1 MKEYQPGAWS
11 VMSGLLVTQILVSS
25 PYLTLTAVFMTPF
38 IRTFGWSHA
47 AVGELAFAAAL
58 VGGFVAPAAG
68 WLLDRVDA
76 RWTMAA
82 GISLMALLYCFAA
95 RCSSF
100 GAMALV
106 WALLGVGSQLAIIPI
121 MVVSINWFGGRR
133 GFAGGVIMFGR
144 GLGMALSPL
153 VLTTLIIHYG
163 WRSAI
168 GWMTAPAL
176 LVALPYVLW
185 VMRTRPA
192 ATQARGTAAEV
203 ATLPGLELKAA
214 LSSTPFLLVL
224 AAEFLF
230 TSGFSAS
237 LTHSITYMI
246 GLGFRPQRAALIY
259 SAQTMG
265 TALCTVPLGLL
276 ADRVGTRRVLALAL
290 MAVAI
295 GNGALAGFSN
305 LYLQPFM
312 IPLYIVGWGVPCG
325 TIFALLPVLLAESI
339 GLRRLGTAVGVMGFT
354 TAIGMATGPI
364 WAGRIFD
371 LNGSYVPA
379 LLIASGAILLGAGF
393 VQNVRPAPGH
403 DQLPLPRVQAVS
415 ATA

>member
-1 MKEYQPGAWS
+1 
-11 VMSGLLVTQILVSS
+11 MSGLLVTQILVSS

-38 IRTFGWSHA
+38 IRSFGWSHA
-47 AVGELAFAAAL
+47 AVGELAFAGAL
-58 VGGFVAPAAG
+58 VGGLVAPAAG

-82 GISLMALLYCFAA
+82 GTSLMALLYLWAA

-100 GAMALV
+100 AAMALV
-106 WALLGVGSQLAIIPI
+106 WALLGIGSQLVITPI

-153 VLTTLIIHYG
+153 ILTAIIAHYG
-163 WRSAI
+163 WRIAI

-176 LVALPYVLW
+176 LIALPYVLA

-192 ATQARGTAAEV
+192 VAHARGTAAEV
-203 ATLPGLELKAA
+203 AAMPGLELWAA
-214 LSSTPFLLVL
+214 LTSAPFLLVL

-246 GLGFRPQRAALIY
+246 GLGFKPQHAALIY

-276 ADRVGTRRVLALAL
+276 ADRVGTRRILALAL
-290 MAVAI
+290 LAVAM

-305 LYLQPFM
+305 PLLQPYM
-312 IPLYIVGWGVPCG
+312 IPLYILGWGVPCG
-325 TIFALLPVLLAESI
+325 TVFALLPVLLAESI
-339 GLRRLGTAVGVMGFT
+339 GLRRLGTAVGAMGFT

-364 WAGRIFD
+364 WSGRIFD
-371 LNGSYVPA
+371 RGGSYVPA
-379 LLIASGAILLGAGF
+379 LLLASGAILLGAGF
-393 VQNVRPAPGH
+393 VRIVRPAPGH
-403 DQLPLPRVQAVS
+403 DALPLAPSAAQAIP